1 MNFCQHTKQS
11 IVYRL
16 GLLTEREKEEFEKHV
31 HVCDICQRELKIES
45 VIENELSVELQ
56 PGFIEERVCARV
68 RLREARGMRSFW
80 LYALRMVIYGVVAG
94 VIGLVLFPLILRF
107 PFSQVF
113 DLSKIASGLS
123 ALTGPASTSMIIIGI
138 GYLFIILSS
147 LYSLSHIRK

>member
-1 MNFCQHTKQS
+1 MNFCQHSKQIIS
-11 IVYRL
+11 YHL

-45 VIENELSVELQ
+45 VIENELSVEWQ

-94 VIGLVLFPLILRF
+94 VVSLVLFPLISRF

-147 LYSLSHIRK
+147 LYSLSHIRE